1 MTDTS
6 HEHDDAA
13 DGVASTPTSE
23 PEATAVE
30 TAPEPVGVPAEPIE
44 KAPTAQKGI
53 AGFFSR
59 IFSSN

>member
-1 MTDTS
+1 MTDTP

-13 DGVASTPTSE
+13 DGVASTPESE
-23 PEATAVE
+23 PEAT
-30 TAPEPVGVPAEPIE
+30 GVAAGSEPIE